1 MSNQAELEL
10 QMAGYRKV
18 YDYTQ
23 FAHENHINVIPKEA
37 VGRLIED
44 TFRPIAQVLKETY
57 GPYGSSNLLMEGNE
71 TTSTKDGFKV
81 FENLA
86 PNHTYKKMVYN
97 TISKIIKRVN
107 KNVGDGTTSCIL
119 IADKIFRNLKEI
131 IKTSDDRRQMV
142 TALEKLTEY
151 LQSNDMLELTKT
163 RGMVED
169 LDKKT
174 LKKLM
179 LVSANY
185 DEQLV
190 DALFKALDPQLDENG
205 NVTALR
211 NVVPSSE
218 IATDITPDNRFTLE
232 YLPGD
237 FRVCVRTDYDNLVKF
252 ADKRELRVILY
263 DHNMTPADAVALME
277 AYDDQPTLVLSF
289 GYTSMLRNEA
299 FAQYINKKAFNK
311 KAHSPNSEINLFFMD
326 IQGYYKLNDVND
338 LAFLLGTTPRTIFN
352 TKIDDI
358 RIYPTAEVSLYHGD
372 CLAFHGLKG
381 NVDTSEYIKRLQMEL
396 EIDDKKSITRV
407 KNYNNRINALKMD
420 VPDTLMTVKCSSS
433 MEAQLIM
440 DKIDDCISIATSAQA
455 SGIVPNLFKYG
466 KVRLDIYRDNL
477 ALNNI
482 DNNVENSIEARIVD
496 AIIEAIYGIF
506 ADIYESK
513 YGVDYSWDKF
523 IELRDAFYEKHGI
536 SYNVITDQFV
546 DMREIPT
553 SAQYD
558 LEVLVAVLEIVKY
571 LLTPGAI
578 IFDAH
583 ILKPVD
589 DEGHYQS

>member
-1 MSNQAELEL
+1 MSNGAELEL
-10 QMAGYRKV
+10 QMAGYKKV

-119 IADKIFRNLKEI
+119 LADKIFRNLKDI
-131 IKTSDDRRQMV
+131 IKTPDDRRQMV
-142 TALEKLTEY
+142 TALERLSQY
-151 LQSNDMLELTKT
+151 LQSNDALEVT
-163 RGMVED
+163 RKNGMVES
-169 LDKKT
+169 LDKNT

-185 DEQLV
+185 DQSLV
-190 DALFKALDPQLDENG
+190 DALFKALDPQIDENG
-205 NVTALR
+205 NVASLR

-218 IATDITPDNRFTLE
+218 IATDITTDNRFTLE

-237 FRVCVRTDYDNLVKF
+237 FRLCVRTDYDNLVKF
-252 ADKRELRVILY
+252 ADKREVRVILY
-263 DHNMTPADAVALME
+263 DHNMTPADAVALMD
-277 AYDDQPTLVLSF
+277 AYDDKPTLVLSF
-289 GYTSMLRNEA
+289 GYTSMLRNDA
-299 FAQYINKKAFNK
+299 FVQYVNKKAFNK
-311 KAHSPNSEINLFFMD
+311 KAHAPNSDINLFFMD

-338 LAFLLGTTPRTIFN
+338 LAFLLGTVPRTIFN

-358 RIYPTAEVSLYHGD
+358 NIYPTAEVSLYHGD
-372 CLAFHGLKG
+372 CLAFYGLKG

-466 KVRLDIYRDNL
+466 KKRLDYY
-477 ALNNI
+477 LNNAMFEEGSI
-482 DNNVENSIEARIVD
+482 MPRIIEA
-496 AIIEAIYGIF
+496 IIDAIYGIF

-513 YGVDYSWDKF
+513 YGTDYSWDAF
-523 IELRDAFYEKHGI
+523 EELRNDFYENHGV
-536 SYNVITDQFV
+536 SYNIITDQFV

-589 DEGHYQS
+589 DEGHYQ

>member
-1 MSNQAELEL
+1 MANEAELEL
-10 QMAGYRKV
+10 QMAGYKKV

-44 TFRPIAQVLKETY
+44 TFRPIVMVLKETY

-131 IKTSDDRRQMV
+131 IKTPDDRRQMV
-142 TALEKLTEY
+142 AALETLSEY
-151 LQSNDMLELTKT
+151 LQSNDALEASKKG
-163 RGMVED
+163 GMVES

-185 DEQLV
+185 DENLV
-190 DALFKALDPQLDENG
+190 NALYDALEPQVDEAG
-205 NVTALR
+205 NVIGLR
-211 NVVPSSE
+211 NVVPSAE

-252 ADKRELRVILY
+252 ADKRKLRVILY
-263 DHNMTPADAVALME
+263 DHNMTPADAVALMD
-277 AYDDQPTLVLSF
+277 AYDDKPTLVLSF
-289 GYTSMLRNEA
+289 GYTAMLRNEA
-299 FAQYINKKAFNK
+299 FAQYVNKKAFNK
-311 KAHSPNSEINLFFMD
+311 KAHAADTEINLFFMD
-326 IQGYYKLNDVND
+326 VQGYYKLNDVND
-338 LAFLLGTTPRTIFN
+338 LAFLLGTVPRTIFN

-358 RIYPTAEVSLYHGD
+358 NIYPTAEVSLYHGD
-372 CLAFHGLKG
+372 CLAFYGLKG
-381 NVDTSEYIKRLQMEL
+381 NVDTSEYISRLQMEL

-420 VPDTLMTVKCSSS
+420 IPDTLLTVKCSSS
-433 MEAQLIM
+433 MESQLIM

-455 SGIVPNLFKYG
+455 SGVVPNLFKYG
-466 KVRLDIYRDNL
+466 KIRLDYYKEYTMFAED
-477 ALNNI
+477 
-482 DNNVENSIEARIVD
+482 SIMPKIID

-506 ADIYESK
+506 EDIYESK
-513 YGVDYSWDKF
+513 YGASFSWSIF
-523 IELRDAFYEKHGI
+523 VERRDEFYEQAGI
-536 SYNVITDQFV
+536 SYNIITDQFV

-589 DEGHYQS
+589 DEGHYQ